1 MVSEA
6 GRTTL
11 DAQGGA
17 HTQPAAGVAGGGAA
31 SAARAPSTL
40 ADDAMKRARAFHE
53 RGALDDAERVY
64 GDVLQA
70 EPEHAEALH
79 FLGVL
84 HFQRGRMEDADAVLS
99 RSVEQSPSALAL
111 ANHASV
117 LTALG
122 RREDAL
128 AQLDAALRIN
138 PAHPRALLLQA
149 GLLMEL
155 GRPEEALDAYDRLL
169 KLVPTT
175 VDLICGRAA
184 VLRAL
189 SRSQEALDASERAL
203 RIDPRSFNAHRQRG
217 DALRDLRRFVDALDA
232 YGRALSVVPN
242 SAEVLLMQG
251 LTLADLGR
259 LDAALSS
266 LNEAIAGKPDYVDA
280 IYNSAVLLER
290 LGRNDDALSRCDR
303 VLALNARHAAALAN
317 KGNVLHSLERYEES
331 LASYDASLEIAPASI
346 ETWCNRTQTLVEL
359 RKLPEALESCDR
371 AIALND
377 QYKLAW
383 YYRGRVLQRLHRYE
397 EAIVDHDRVLE
408 IDPEHRPALFQRGNA
423 LRSLMRHDEALVE
436 YDHVL
441 ALDPD
446 DIATHFSKAFVYL
459 QLGDFDRGWPEYEWR
474 WKEDQV
480 GKYRKAF
487 AQPLWLGEE
496 SIEHKTILL
505 HAEQGLGD
513 TLQFCRYVKFV
524 KARGARVII
533 EVPRALKSIVETVE
547 DVDQV
552 VGQGDPLPPFDVHCP
567 LLSLPLVFRTNLASI
582 PADVPYLKVHE
593 QRVAD
598 WQARLGPRTRPRV
611 GVAWSGNP
619 NHLDDHNRSI
629 PLEELLETLP
639 DSVEWISVQKQI
651 RAGEQRL
658 LAASSVRDVSD
669 AIGDFSDTA
678 ALMQCLDCVLSVDTS
693 VAHLAGALGR
703 PLWVMLPYLPDWRWL
718 LEREDNP
725 WYPGAR
731 LFRQTQ
737 AGEWGDV
744 FERINAALQSAPWV
758 AAPAALS
765 I

>member
-11 DAQGGA
+11 DTQGGA
-17 HTQPAAGVAGGGAA
+17 HTQPATGVAGGGAA

-40 ADDAMKRARAFHE
+40 VDGAMKRARAFHE

-84 HFQRGRMEDADAVLS
+84 YFQRGRMEDADAALR

-117 LTALG
+117 LVALG

-138 PAHPRALLLQA
+138 AVHPRSLLLRA

-155 GRPEEALDAYDRLL
+155 ARPDEALDAYDQLL
-169 KLVPTT
+169 KLVPTA
-175 VDLICGRAA
+175 VDVICCRAA

-189 SRSQEALDASERAL
+189 NRPQDALDASERAL

-251 LTLADLGR
+251 MTLADLGR

-290 LGRNDDALSRCDR
+290 LGRNDDALLRCDR

-371 AIALND
+371 AVALDD
-377 QYKLAW
+377 QYKPAW
-383 YYRGRVLQRLHRYE
+383 FYRGRVLQRLHRYE
-397 EAIVDHDRVLE
+397 EAIASLDRVLTL
-408 IDPEHRPALFQRGNA
+408 DAEHRPARFQRGNA

-436 YDHVL
+436 YDRVL
-441 ALDPD
+441 EVDPNN
-446 DIATHFSKAFVYL
+446 IMTHFTRAFVYL
-459 QLGDFDRGWPEYEWR
+459 QAGDFERGWPEYEWR
-474 WKEDQV
+474 WKEEQV
-480 GKYRKAF
+480 GTFKKHF

-496 SIEHKTILL
+496 SIRDKTILL

-524 KARGARVII
+524 KARGARVVV
-533 EVPRALKSIVETVE
+533 EAQRALKSMLENVEG
-547 DVDQV
+547 VDQV
-552 VGQGDPLPPFDVHCP
+552 VSQGDPLPPFDVYCP
-567 LLSLPLVFRTNLASI
+567 LLSLPLVFRTNLESM
-582 PADVPYLKVHE
+582 PADVPYL
-593 QRVAD
+593 RVDDERIAA
-598 WQARLGPRTRPRV
+598 WESRLGTKTRPRIGIV
-611 GVAWSGNP
+611 WSGNP
-619 NHLDDHNRSI
+619 SHLDDHNRSI
-629 PLEELLETLP
+629 PLDEVLLGLP
-639 DSVEWISVQKQI
+639 DSVEWISVQKNV
-651 RAGEQRL
+651 RADEQQL

-669 AIGDFSDTA
+669 AIGDFADTA
-678 ALMQCLDCVLSVDTS
+678 ALMHCLDCIVTVDTS

-703 PLWVMLPYLPDWRWL
+703 PVWIMLPYLPDWRWL
-718 LEREDNP
+718 LGRDDSP
-725 WYPGAR
+725 WYPSAR
-731 LFRQTQ
+731 LFRQTK
-737 AGEWGDV
+737 AGEWRDV
-744 FERINAALQSAPWV
+744 LERVSAALQQVPTAV
-758 AAPAALS
+758 LS
-765 I
+765 T